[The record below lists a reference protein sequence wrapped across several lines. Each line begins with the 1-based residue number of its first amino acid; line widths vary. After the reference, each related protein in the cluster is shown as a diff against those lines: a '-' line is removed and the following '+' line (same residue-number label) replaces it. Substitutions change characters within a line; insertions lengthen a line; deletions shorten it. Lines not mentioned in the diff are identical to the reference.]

1 MLLKLVCG
9 VPYCVGVV
17 QKQKQCG
24 GRDKENVAGGG
35 GGGEGKKEENLKTST

>member
-9 VPYCVGVV
+9 VPYCVGVA

-24 GRDKENVAGGG
+24 GRDKENVVG